1 MPMNERMLNIRRL
14 EIIFA
19 IIDLWKDINNCM
31 GIDPLDSLAIH
42 ETNILV
48 YNMIWKHFND

>member
-1 MPMNERMLNIRRL
+1 MNERMLNIRRL